1 MPDLINAVIIV
12 VFSVGTLV
20 ILGLFG
26 FLAWMQVSNSQ
37 FYIRWQR
44 KRRER
49 MAERVVNSIKR
60 RNVK

>member
-12 VFSVGTLV
+12 VFSVGIIV
-20 ILGLFG
+20 ILGTLC
-26 FLAWMQVSNSQ
+26 FLAWWQVSNSQ
-37 FYIRWQR
+37 FYSRWQR

-49 MAERVVNSIKR
+49 MAERFVNSIKR

>member
-1 MPDLINAVIIV
+1 V

-26 FLAWMQVSNSQ
+26 FIAWMQISNSQ

-49 MAERVVNSIKR
+49 MAERFVNSIKR